1 MSSQCSLEKK
11 DATFTKT
18 CYFRPHST
26 NFPHLYSIQGTPY
39 SRMFFDY
46 RRLAIVLVSIHLL
59 TYYLRNAFLQCSVVL
74 ILSVL
79 NLCHLQEG
87 LLISLR
93 TSTQPCVPCC
103 SFGHLPVTAYY
114 HVNTQCAFAHFLSS
128 CFPLLVL
135 RLMGLSVLLSLIY
148 FLVFP
153 QTDFLYQCLEYDSL
167 SRFVMHKG

>member
-1 MSSQCSLEKK
+1 MDVFPVFFRKK
-11 DATFTKT
+11 DATFIKS

-87 LLISLR
+87 LLIILR

-103 SFGHLPVTAYY
+103 SFGHLPITAYY
-114 HVNTQCAFAHFLSS
+114 HVNTQRAFLIFLAAVSHCLCS
-128 CFPLLVL
+128 GSQVRVFCSPLFTFCYCP
-135 RLMGLSVLLSLIY
+135 RLIFYISVWHMTASQDL
-148 FLVFP
+148 
-153 QTDFLYQCLEYDSL
+153 
-167 SRFVMHKG
+167 